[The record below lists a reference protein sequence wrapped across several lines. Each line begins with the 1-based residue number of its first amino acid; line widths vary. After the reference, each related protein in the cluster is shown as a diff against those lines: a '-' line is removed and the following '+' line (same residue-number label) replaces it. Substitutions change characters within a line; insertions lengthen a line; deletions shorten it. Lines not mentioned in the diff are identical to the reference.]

1 MSQEVRDM
9 EEMCQG
15 SGTRRQTSNSRNRTI
30 YSNTRSKENSSYQS
44 YIDQQLKKI
53 RADTDSLNQKRKEDS
68 LNLTVDAY
76 VSRGLTSDEAEEYVQ
91 SLRIQKKIE
100 ERMKSLGHLFQPTS
114 NENGRE
120 NSVNHC
126 F

>member
-1 MSQEVRDM
+1 M
-9 EEMCQG
+9 
-15 SGTRRQTSNSRNRTI
+15 
-30 YSNTRSKENSSYQS
+30 NTRSKEDSTYQR

-53 RADTDSLNQKRKEDS
+53 RADTDSLNQKRKEDA

-100 ERMKSLGHLFQPTS
+100 ERMKSLGTSNTSQTS
-114 NENGRE
+114 NENGRK
-120 NSVNHC
+120 N
-126 F
+126 